1 MVSVGSDK
9 DVSRV
14 STGPGADAAREA
26 HALLQG
32 DGDRYYA
39 RERLRWLRKCLDEL
53 GERPAAMLDFGC
65 SGGGVT
71 SADYFAQLSIRSLVG
86 VEVTANRD
94 RAAEPLGVSESAT
107 FVHVAD
113 YRATESMDLAFTHGV
128 IPHMPERDRAAAAVL
143 VFRSLKSGGLFAF
156 WNHNPWSPGARLTWN
171 GSSNGHGRPLAPPD
185 ARRLLRGVGFD
196 IVHTTSTFYF
206 PRTLSW
212 CRPLEPMLAQ
222 LPLGREY
229 MVLARKP

>member
-9 DVSRV
+9 DVV
-14 STGPGADAAREA
+14 HESTRPSGRTARDD
-26 HALLQG
+26 HAVLHS

-53 GERPAAMLDFGC
+53 GESPAAMLDFGC
-65 SGGGVT
+65 SGVVT
-71 SADYFAQLSIRSLVG
+71 SAEYFDQLSIRSLVG
-86 VEVTANRD
+86 VEVTAKCD
-94 RAAEPLGVSESAT
+94 DKAASLGVSDRAT

-128 IPHMPERDRAAAAVL
+128 IPHMSERDRAAAAVL

-156 WNHNPWSPGARLTWN
+156 WHHNPWSPRARLTVN
-171 GSSNGHGRPLAPPD
+171 GSSNGHGRAFAPPD

-206 PRTLSW
+206 PRTIQW
-212 CRPLEPMLAQ
+212 CRPLEPMLAT

>member
-1 MVSVGSDK
+1 MTSVSSDK
-9 DVSRV
+9 GIAEGG
-14 STGPGADAAREA
+14 TGLIGRSGRAE
-26 HALLQG
+26 HALH

-39 RERLRWLRKCLDEL
+39 RGRLRWLRKCLDDL
-53 GERPAAMLDFGC
+53 GERPVAMLDFGC
-65 SGGGVT
+65 SSGVT
-71 SADYFAQLSIRSLVG
+71 SADYFTQLRIHSLVG
-86 VEVTANRD
+86 VEVSATRNRS
-94 RAAEPLGVSESAT
+94 AASLGATDGAT

-128 IPHMPERDRAAAAVL
+128 IPRMPDRDRAAAAVL

-156 WNHNPWSPGARLTWN
+156 WDRNPWNPRLRLTST
-171 GSSNGHGRPLAPPD
+171 GSSNAHARLLAPAD

-196 IVHTTSTFYF
+196 IVHTTSTFVF

-212 CRPLEPMLAQ
+212 CRPLEPLLAG

>member
-1 MVSVGSDK
+1 MASVGSDK
-9 DVSRV
+9 SVAEE
-14 STGPGADAAREA
+14 STGLVERSDGRG
-26 HALLQG
+26 HTLH

-39 RERLRWLRKCLDEL
+39 RGRLRWLRKCLDDL
-53 GERPAAMLDFGC
+53 GERPAALLDFGC
-65 SGGGVT
+65 SHGVT
-71 SADYFAQLSIRSLVG
+71 SADYFAQLPIHSVVG
-86 VEVTANRD
+86 VEVSATPD
-94 RAAEPLGVSESAT
+94 RRAELLGATERAT

-128 IPHMPERDRAAAAVL
+128 IPGMSERDRAAAAVL

-156 WNHNPWSPGARLTWN
+156 WDRNSWNQRLRLTST
-171 GSSNGHGRPLAPPD
+171 GSSNGHARALAPAD

-196 IVHTTSTFYF
+196 IVHTTSTFVF
-206 PRTLSW
+206 PRALSW
-212 CRPLEPMLAQ
+212 CRPLEPLLAG